1 MITAAVCAL
10 NFISAL
16 VVEGLCCVYK
26 RAEDEDK
33 MKKSED
39 AIHRAIQNELTIQ
52 LYNEKIKRQEELR
65 VHTNKIRSQEERRWK
80 LMSAKNLAVATSPTS
95 SSSSSSSLSS
105 PLTLRPSTMK
115 NNIIIN
121 SSRPQVSYEMAEIRE
136 SASVSHSHHGGG
148 RNHRDLKENI
158 RSTLSDEDAGH
169 LSPSYAVKYLMK
181 DSHRGTSGSC
191 NKRSMTITPIGGYA
205 GRGNNA
211 GTVSAHSSLH
221 SRGDS
226 TVSSSLSSLLDVVF
240 DEEEYD
246 EDDNS
251 MGGDNDEN
259 KFEEIVLE

>member
-10 NFISAL
+10 NVVSAL

-52 LYNEKIKRQEELR
+52 LYNENIKRQEELR

-80 LMSAKNLAVATSPTS
+80 LMSAKNLAAATSRTS
-95 SSSSSSSLSS
+95 SPSILN
-105 PLTLRPSTMK
+105 LTQSTM
-115 NNIIIN
+115 NNN
-121 SSRPQVSYEMAEIRE
+121 NNTPQSSYEMVEFQE
-136 SASVSHSHHGGG
+136 SASISNSHHGGG
-148 RNHRDLKENI
+148 RNHHDLKENI
-158 RSTLSDEDAGH
+158 RPTLGDEDEGH
-169 LSPSYAVKYLMK
+169 LFASYAVKYLMK
-181 DSHRGTSGSC
+181 DSPRGTSGRC
-191 NKRSMTITPIGGYA
+191 NKPLMTVTPIGGFV

-211 GTVSAHSSLH
+211 YTASSHSSLH

-240 DEEEYD
+240 DEEEND
-246 EDDNS
+246 EDDKS
-251 MGGDNDEN
+251 MGGDNEEN
-259 KFEEIVLE
+259 EFEEIVLE